1 MSDLDL
7 EKFTEK
13 NEKLLASI
21 IKKLSELDFRNYT
34 TLIIKK
40 RVDFMVDFVKKPPLK
55 NVRN

>member
-1 MSDLDL
+1 M
-7 EKFTEK
+7 
-13 NEKLLASI
+13 LASI

-40 RVDFMVDFVKKPPLK
+40 RVDFMVDFMVDFVKKPPLK